1 MVSGPLSAKVT
12 AGIIDLIAA
21 EGWPAGEELPSEA
34 ALAERFDVSVR
45 VVRDAFRMLAAQGV
59 VETRQGKRAV
69 VANNGAIAL
78 ESYFRY
84 ITAADAE
91 AIDELYEV
99 RISVESTAAGLAAL
113 RAEPEDVAAAE
124 AALEAMRV
132 PDITTEQWVDA
143 NLAFHGA
150 IIEGGHN
157 RFLSGIADALEP
169 SLRVERTKGT
179 VLRRNAGISSDFT
192 IREHAEILAA
202 VAEGDAAKASELMR
216 VHLVSVKERFD
227 DLVEQERAAGAVQG
241 TAKKRQRN
249 GA

>member
-1 MVSGPLSAKVT
+1 MVSGPLSARVT
-12 AGIIDLIAA
+12 AGITELIAA

-69 VANNGAIAL
+69 VANNSTLAL
-78 ESYFRY
+78 EGYFRY
-84 ITAADAE
+84 ITATDAK

-99 RISVESTAAGLAAL
+99 RISIESTAAGLAAV
-113 RAEPEDVAAAE
+113 RASAEDIAAAR
-124 AALEAMRV
+124 AALEAMKEPR
-132 PDITTEQWVDA
+132 ISTTRWVDA
-143 NLAFHGA
+143 NLAFHAA
-150 IIEGGHN
+150 IIKGGDN
-157 RFLSGIADALEP
+157 RFLTGIADALEP

-179 VLRRNAGISSDFT
+179 VLRRKAGISSDYT
-192 IREHAEILAA
+192 IREHAEILQA
-202 VAEGDAAKASELMR
+202 VASGDATAASERMR

-227 DLVEQERAAGAVQG
+227 ALVLQENEEANTGRSPAGG
-241 TAKKRQRN
+241 SN